1 MRILAI
7 LLLVL
12 QQAVPQASLVVPA
25 LSPPVRVSPPISPAE
40 APVLREGIA
49 LYDQGKYD
57 EAITRYEQVLKQNPD
72 STGAMYEL
80 AMTYGQKRQF
90 QMAIDL
96 AAKGTEYSCPQLPQ
110 FYALIGNILDGQGQV
125 DQAIDT
131 YKKGI
136 ALNTP
141 NAGTLYLNMGVSYQ
155 SGKKDFVS
163 SKAAFKQGALVDS
176 NYPGLHLQLATIYL
190 GQGLKTPV
198 LMAFSRFLV
207 LEPNTPRA
215 QSAYNAWRA
224 MLDNRA
230 TPVLQPATP
239 LYDYVH
245 SPQQT
250 FEGDLTQLDAAL
262 ITSKAAAAAPGKSQI
277 QLLVDQVDNLF
288 GTYAMIPPGND
299 KDTFLWKYYIPYV
312 VEMKKNGY
320 VEPFVYFINQST
332 NLPGVRDWLMAHPD
346 RVNAFMQ
353 WSRTYH
359 WPDKATVDATR

>member
-141 NAGTLYLNMGVSYQ
+141 NAGTLYLNMGVSY
-155 SGKKDFVS
+155 
-163 SKAAFKQGALVDS
+163 
-176 NYPGLHLQLATIYL
+176 
-190 GQGLKTPV
+190 
-198 LMAFSRFLV
+198 
-207 LEPNTPRA
+207 
-215 QSAYNAWRA
+215 
-224 MLDNRA
+224 
-230 TPVLQPATP
+230 
-239 LYDYVH
+239 
-245 SPQQT
+245 
-250 FEGDLTQLDAAL
+250 
-262 ITSKAAAAAPGKSQI
+262 
-277 QLLVDQVDNLF
+277 
-288 GTYAMIPPGND
+288 
-299 KDTFLWKYYIPYV
+299 
-312 VEMKKNGY
+312 
-320 VEPFVYFINQST
+320 
-332 NLPGVRDWLMAHPD
+332 
-346 RVNAFMQ
+346 
-353 WSRTYH
+353 
-359 WPDKATVDATR
+359 